1 MIGAWKGDD
10 HDRPS
15 GPTIELGNEFAE
27 VEIKKIETRN
37 GSRLLISSP
46 KSGHYITLCPLELE
60 ALTWQ
65 TQESLS
71 LLINNPYGP
80 MKDGPANE

>member
-1 MIGAWKGDD
+1 MIGNWKGEDL
-10 HDRPS
+10 DRSS

-27 VEIKKIETRN
+27 VEIKKIDTRN

-65 TQESLS
+65 NQESLS
-71 LLINNPYGP
+71 LLIDNPYGP
-80 MKDGPANE
+80 MKAGSEDE

>member
-1 MIGAWKGDD
+1 MRGNWSGDD
-10 HDRPS
+10 LDRS
-15 GPTIELGNEFAE
+15 DGPIIELGNEFAE
-27 VEIKKIETRN
+27 VQIKKIETRN

-65 TQESLS
+65 DQESLS

-80 MKDGPANE
+80 MKGGSVNE

>member
-1 MIGAWKGDD
+1 MNGDWQGD
-10 HDRPS
+10 VSAQDSPV
-15 GPTIELGNEFAE
+15 IELGNEFAE
-27 VEIKKIETRN
+27 VQVRRIETRN
-37 GSRLLISSP
+37 GVRLLISSP

-65 TQESLS
+65 NQDSLS

-80 MKDGPANE
+80 MESNGKDE

>member
-1 MIGAWKGDD
+1 MKGNWRDD
-10 HDRPS
+10 GDESNEPV
-15 GPTIELGNEFAE
+15 IELGNEFAE
-27 VEIKKIETRN
+27 VQIRKVETRN
-37 GSRLLISSP
+37 GVRLLITSP

-65 TQESLS
+65 NQKSLS

-80 MKDGPANE
+80 MESEEVDE